1 MEQMSTV
8 DGLGSILTQ
17 QPINQ
22 TSGNS
27 ESIQEISKDE
37 FLRLLVAQLENQ
49 DPMNPVSNDQFITQ
63 LATFSSLE
71 QLVSINQAVTK
82 LASTSQDSINESG
95 ST

>member
-1 MEQMSTV
+1 MSTV
-8 DGLGSILTQ
+8 DGLGSILTE

-22 TSGNS
+22 TFGNS
-27 ESIQEISKDE
+27 ESLQEISKDE
-37 FLRLLVAQLENQ
+37 FLKLLVAQLENQ

-82 LASTSQDSINESG
+82 LASSSQDSVDESG
-95 ST
+95 SA